1 MEYCVE
7 CDSNDKHKEWCSEA
21 GQNGSNSVLSDR
33 VIPPQLAEVLRRFP
47 LREPDRIVEGPNG
60 ETLAE
65 WHRDDNYFEIECN
78 PEGKINY
85 NQEKEIFEGELEI
98 MSQLDCET
106 NHWTLK

>member
-1 MEYCVE
+1 MECT
-7 CDSNDKHKEWCSEA
+7 HGTFGGSEHCEKCKIKRA
-21 GQNGSNSVLSDR
+21 TSNSALSDR

-65 WHRDDNYFEIECN
+65 WHGDDNYFEIECT
-78 PEGKINY
+78 P
-85 NQEKEIFEGELEI
+85 EGELEI